1 MAAETIWSRLMAGK
15 LPSMDFNTDV
25 TINQDS
31 VMRTGT
37 ILFIVVVLMIISY
50 FAIRKQFVR

>member
-1 MAAETIWSRLMAGK
+1 MAGK